1 MTLISQIIFLL
12 LFLAF
17 AHLAKRDI
25 RSGIYAVIFLLPCYL
40 VRFSLGGIPTT
51 MLEIMIYVLFL
62 SWLIRHKKNLNI
74 VTAIKNFFAQ
84 GRMLPLGLALLL
96 LGVVLSTAYSS
107 DLRTSLGA
115 LKGWFID
122 PFLFFLV
129 FTSEIKERKQTAHAL
144 ASYILSASAVALIGI
159 LYSINNTLTFDGRL
173 RAFYESPNY
182 LAMYLAP
189 AFLFAIYF
197 FVNRRDAEDSPCASK
212 GLSSPLIRKLSRN
225 ITAQSLM
232 LMVLAGALF
241 MTKSYGAILG
251 IGAALVCLLLKRYR
265 TDKKYL
271 PASNRKTLLALAAVA
286 LVIFSLL
293 SYQKYAQITSAGER
307 SSLSSRFMIWDASM
321 EMINDSPFFGIG
333 PGTFQEVYLD
343 YQQRFTTPYLEWA
356 VPQPHNTLLAFYLQS
371 GMVGFI
377 GFVLILLFLCKR
389 ARTDDVVFLFLVYFL
404 VHGLVDT
411 LYWKN
416 DLAMIFVLVAGIG
429 YLPLRKK

>member
-1 MTLISQIIFLL
+1 
-12 LFLAF
+12 
-17 AHLAKRDI
+17 
-25 RSGIYAVIFLLPCYL
+25 VIFLLPCYL

-51 MLEIMIYVLFL
+51 MLEIMIYILFL

-96 LGVVLSTAYSS
+96 LGVVLSTLYSS